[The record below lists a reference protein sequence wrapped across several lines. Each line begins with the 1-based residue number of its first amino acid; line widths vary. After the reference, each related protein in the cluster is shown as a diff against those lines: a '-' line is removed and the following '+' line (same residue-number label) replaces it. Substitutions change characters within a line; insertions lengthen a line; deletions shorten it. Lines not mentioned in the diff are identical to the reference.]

1 MLQSETIISGIA
13 SHQTNN
19 ATQGG
24 VFAMTQ
30 VTEVKRKWS
39 EAARLI
45 DDARIPWDK
54 IRDLSGQTS
63 SLGLELMETHS
74 AGLSDLAIKVQWL
87 AEQDLDIETSK
98 RSLHWVL
105 EDIQRLQRQ

>member
-1 MLQSETIISGIA
+1 
-13 SHQTNN
+13 
-19 ATQGG
+19 
-24 VFAMTQ
+24 MTQ
-30 VTEVKRKWS
+30 VTEVKRKWR

-63 SLGLELMETHS
+63 SLGLELMETPS

-98 RSLHWVL
+98 RALHWIL